1 MLKLRHYFFVFLK
14 LIFTIQVVL
23 VYLNKEKVDSKL
35 YILTEILFKL
45 GLGIFIEVLM
55 IKGDIVDISVEDK
68 GLIVFGAGL
77 LVFDA
82 VTNDIPKLLNAFDIK
97 IHLFDKQCINR
108 LLKQWILL

>member
-1 MLKLRHYFFVFLK
+1 MLKIRHYFFAFLK

-23 VYLNKEKVDSKL
+23 VYLNKEKIDSKV
-35 YILTEILFKL
+35 YIFTEILFKL

-68 GLIVFGAGL
+68 ALIVFGAGL

-82 VTNDIPKLLNAFDIK
+82 VTNDIPKLLKAFN
-97 IHLFDKQCINR
+97 IHIS
-108 LLKQWILL
+108 LLGKTIVP